1 MSDLHQPQ
9 HSGPDHPDHKDP
21 WALQLVVHRVK
32 AAPALHRDVLAAAAT
47 AVVRLLDDPRSH
59 DDGDWATAVRH
70 WRAGWIRKVTR
81 RAENKRWDDVQHLPG
96 LTVTVNHTQNS
107 TSAAEVRALVPGPLT
122 PLPPEVKKLQ
132 VGGTEFPRSI
142 EPALSAQPQAGAVVT
157 VVMAPGLELSTGK
170 AAAQAGHAA
179 QLAYERLCVIAA
191 EPNSDSPAATALL
204 DAWRA
209 DGFRVNVMEPAAA
222 QDPAWARQDHP
233 IRVVDAGLTEVN
245 GPTETARAFW

>member
-1 MSDLHQPQ
+1 MSGMTESQQSRPDR
-9 HSGPDHPDHKDP
+9 PDHEDP

-32 AAPALHRDVLAAAAT
+32 ANPALHRDVLAAAAT
-47 AVVRLLDDPRSH
+47 AVVQLLDDPRSQN
-59 DDGDWATAVRH
+59 DGDWAAAVRH

-96 LTVTVNHTQNS
+96 LTVTLNHTQNS
-107 TSAAEVRALVPGPLT
+107 TSAAEVRALVPRPLT

-132 VGGTEFPRSI
+132 VGGTEFPRNI
-142 EPALSAQPQAGAVVT
+142 EPAGSTRPPADAVVT

-179 QLAYERLCVIAA
+179 QLAYERLCAVAA
-191 EPNSDSPAATALL
+191 EPNSDSPTATALL
-204 DAWRA
+204 DTWRA
-209 DGFRVNVMEPAAA
+209 DGFRVNIVEPADV
-222 QDPAWARQDHP
+222 QDPVWAGQDHP